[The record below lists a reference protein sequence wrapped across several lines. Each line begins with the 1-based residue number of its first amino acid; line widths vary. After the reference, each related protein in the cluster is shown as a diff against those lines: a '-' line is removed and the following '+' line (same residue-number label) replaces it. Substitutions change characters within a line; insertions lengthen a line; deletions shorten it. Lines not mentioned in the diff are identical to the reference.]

1 MHKRRTAKSI
11 NKPPPIQ
18 GAIKKPT
25 PVAEPPSIDA
35 DLVTQFEVE
44 LCWCVQQL
52 QTALDSGKLAQKVAE
67 DTAKNIKVLT
77 SSTAPLIRKRQVM
90 KLALGDYR
98 AKMQQEEQKLL
109 LASRQIKFTP
119 TAESSKKS
127 SFVKKSALL
136 SSGKDFRFNFPSPA
150 EDTSSKEP
158 QPVKDFDPSSLQP
171 AEAGSPF
178 KFNFTIAEDS
188 ANDISF
194 SGLNLNK

>member
-25 PVAEPPSIDA
+25 PVVEPPPIDEN
-35 DLVTQFEVE
+35 LVTQFEVE

-52 QTALDSGKLAQKVAE
+52 QTALESGKLAQKVAE

-98 AKMQQEEQKLL
+98 AKMQQEEQKML

-119 TAESSKKS
+119 TTEASKKS

-136 SSGKDFRFNFPSPA
+136 TSGKDFRFNFPSPA
-150 EDTSSKEP
+150 EGTNSNEP
-158 QPVKDFDPSSLQP
+158 HSTKDFNPSSLQP
-171 AEAGSPF
+171 VEPGSPF
-178 KFNFTIAEDS
+178 KFNFIIAEDS